1 MRIIRFDNLGWR
13 ARFDDGF
20 NEKNV
25 ARATAA
31 LGRIWADAQPGATV
45 YVGYDTRYKGVV
57 LACVVGGVLAAM
69 GMRAVIAQAACP
81 TPALGWTVAHDES
94 AVGGV
99 MLTASSASSA
109 YGGISARLSD
119 GGPVPEDFYEV
130 ATQLVTPLQ
139 PEVSKN
145 VEYADLHERYRQ
157 SVLEQINVQAIADA
171 APRIVVDPLYGSAR
185 GFLASMLRSV
195 GCRVLELHGDDV
207 PDFGGLHP
215 SPSEPWVDKAEQAVR
230 QRGYDAAIVLDG
242 DGDRL
247 GLVDENGHFVTPH
260 LMEALIL
267 EHLVG
272 NRGQR
277 GRVVATWSSSA
288 YIKRQATRLGCA
300 YTPVPMGFTRIYGE
314 FIDRDVLMG
323 CEELGGVAYPAHLA
337 ERDGILSAMLLI
349 EYMAMSGAKVSDL
362 VGSLVHNLGEL
373 HYITKDI
380 RLDAASIQSFRNIL
394 PGLNLNTVCGKVPVS
409 IGHVDGLLLRFED
422 DSWVQLRPS
431 RTKPLVRACAE
442 ADDKAVAKRLA
453 EEACAGA
460 LAQLPRY
467 MA

>member
-25 ARATAA
+25 GRAAAA
-31 LGRIWADAQPGATV
+31 LGRIWSGAEPGATV
-45 YVGYDTRYKGVV
+45 YVGYDTRYNGPG
-57 LACVVGGVLAAM
+57 LARVAGGVLAGM
-69 GMRAVIAQAACP
+69 GMRAVIAEKACP
-81 TPALGWTVAHDES
+81 TPALGWTVAHDGT
-94 AVGGV
+94 AVGGI

-109 YGGISARLSD
+109 YGGISARLAN
-119 GGPVPEDFYEV
+119 GGPASEDFYDL
-130 ATQLVTPLQ
+130 ATQLVTSSQ
-139 PEVSKN
+139 PAVSKN
-145 VEYADLHERYRQ
+145 VEYTDMLGPYSA
-157 SVLEQINVQAIADA
+157 SVLEQIDIQAIADA
-171 APRIVVDPLYGSAR
+171 SPSIVVDPLYGSAR
-185 GFLASMLRSV
+185 GVLASMLRPA
-195 GCRVLELHGDDV
+195 GCRVLELHNDDA

-230 QRGYDAAIVLDG
+230 QRAFDGAIVLDG

-267 EHLVG
+267 EHLVH

-288 YIKRQATRLGCA
+288 YIKRQAIRLGCA

-314 FIDRDVLMG
+314 FVDRDVLMG
-323 CEELGGVAYPAHLA
+323 CEELGGVAYPGHLA
-337 ERDGILSAMLLI
+337 ERDGILSAMLLV
-349 EYMAMSGAKVSDL
+349 EYLAMSRAKVSEL
-362 VGSLVHNLGEL
+362 VEGLVRDLGEL
-373 HYITKDI
+373 HYINRDI

-394 PGLNLNTVCGKVPVS
+394 PGLNLAKVCGKAPIS
-409 IGHVDGLLLRFED
+409 IGHADGLLLRFED

-431 RTKPLVRACAE
+431 RTRPLVRACSE
-442 ADDKAVAKRLA
+442 AHDKALAKRLA

-460 LAQLPRY
+460 LAQLPR
-467 MA
+467 

>member
-20 NEKNV
+20 NEENV
-25 ARATAA
+25 ARAAAA
-31 LGRIWADAQPGATV
+31 LGRIWADMQPGATV
-45 YVGYDTRYKGVV
+45 YVGYDTRFNGPG
-57 LACVVGGVLAAM
+57 LARVAGGVLAGM
-69 GMRAVIAQAACP
+69 GMRAVIAEEACP
-81 TPALGWTVAHDES
+81 TPALGWTVAHDET

-109 YGGISARLSD
+109 YGGISARLAD
-119 GGPVPEDFYEV
+119 GGPVPEDYYEA
-130 ATQLVTPLQ
+130 ATQLVASLQ
-139 PEVSKN
+139 PSVSKG
-145 VEYADLHERYRQ
+145 VEYVDMLGPYCE
-157 SVLEQINVQAIADA
+157 SVLGQVDVRAIADA
-171 APRIVVDPLYGSAR
+171 SPDIVVDPLYGSAR
-185 GFLASMLRSV
+185 GVLANLLRSM
-195 GCRVLELHGDDV
+195 GCRVLELHNDEA

-230 QRGYDAAIVLDG
+230 QRGFDGAIVLDG

-247 GLVDENGHFVTPH
+247 GLVDENGRFVTPH

-267 EHLVG
+267 EHLVR

-288 YIKRQATRLGCA
+288 YIKRQASRLDCA

-314 FIDRDVLMG
+314 FVDRDVLMG

-337 ERDGILSAMLLI
+337 ERDAILSGLLLV
-349 EYMAMSGAKVSDL
+349 EYLSTSGVKVSDL
-362 VGSLVHNLGEL
+362 VNELVYDLGEL
-373 HYITKDI
+373 HYINRDI
-380 RLDAASIQSFRNIL
+380 RLDAASTQSFRNIL
-394 PGLNLNTVCGKVPVS
+394 PGLNLNKVCGMTPVS
-409 IGHVDGLLLRFED
+409 VGHADGLLLRFED

-442 ADDKAVAKRLA
+442 AHDKTLARRLA
-453 EEACAGA
+453 KEACDGA
-460 LAQLPRY
+460 LAQLPR
-467 MA
+467 

>member
-25 ARATAA
+25 GRAAAA
-31 LGRIWADAQPGATV
+31 LGRIWSEAQPGATV
-45 YVGYDTRYKGVV
+45 YVGYDTRYNGLG
-57 LACVVGGVLAAM
+57 LARVVGGVLAGM
-69 GMRAVIAQAACP
+69 GMRAVIAQEACP
-81 TPALGWTVAHDES
+81 TPALGWTVAHDEA
-94 AVGGV
+94 AVGGI

-109 YGGISARLSD
+109 YGGISARLAD
-119 GGPVPEDFYEV
+119 GGPVSEDFYDV
-130 ATQLVTPLQ
+130 ATQLVTLLQ
-139 PEVSKN
+139 PEISKN
-145 VEYADLHERYRQ
+145 VEYTDMLGPYRA

-171 APRIVVDPLYGSAR
+171 APGIVVDPLYGSAR
-185 GFLASMLRSV
+185 GVLAGMLRSA
-195 GCRVLELHGDDV
+195 GCRVLELHGDDA

-230 QRGYDAAIVLDG
+230 QRGFDGAIVLDG

-260 LMEALIL
+260 LMEALVL
-267 EHLVG
+267 EHLVH

-288 YIKRQATRLGCA
+288 YIKRQAMRLGCA

-314 FIDRDVLMG
+314 FVDHDVLMG
-323 CEELGGVAYPAHLA
+323 CEELGGVAYPDRLA
-337 ERDGILSAMLLI
+337 ERDGVLSAMLLV
-349 EYMAMSGAKVSDL
+349 EYLAMSRAKVSNL
-362 VGSLVHNLGEL
+362 VEGLVHNLGEL
-373 HYITKDI
+373 HYINRDI
-380 RLDAASIQSFRNIL
+380 RLDAASIQAFRNIL
-394 PGLNLNTVCGKVPVS
+394 PGLNLPKVCGKTPTS
-409 IGHVDGLLLRFED
+409 IGHADGLLLRFED

-442 ADDKAVAKRLA
+442 AHDKAVAKGMA

-460 LAQLPRY
+460 LAQLPR
-467 MA
+467 

>member
-20 NEKNV
+20 NEENV
-25 ARATAA
+25 ARAAAA
-31 LGRIWADAQPGATV
+31 LGRIWSETRPGATV
-45 YVGYDTRYKGVV
+45 YVGYDTRYNGPG
-57 LACVVGGVLAAM
+57 LARVVGGVLAGM
-69 GMRAVIAQAACP
+69 GMRAVIAQEACP
-81 TPALGWTVAHDES
+81 TPALGWAVAHDED
-94 AVGGV
+94 ATGAI

-119 GGPVPEDFYEV
+119 GGPVSEDFYEA
-130 ATQLVTPLQ
+130 ATQLVTFLQ

-145 VEYADLHERYRQ
+145 VEYADLLGTYRA
-157 SVLEQINVQAIADA
+157 SVLEQIDVQAIADA
-171 APRIVVDPLYGSAR
+171 APSMVIDPLYGSAR
-185 GFLASMLRSV
+185 GFLADILRSI

-215 SPSEPWVDKAEQAVR
+215 SPSEPWVDKAQQAVR
-230 QRGYDAAIVLDG
+230 QRGFDGAIVLDG

-267 EHLVG
+267 EHLVH

-288 YIKRQATRLGCA
+288 YIKRQAIRLGCA

-314 FIDRDVLMG
+314 FVDRDVLMG

-337 ERDGILSAMLLI
+337 ERDGILSAMLLV
-349 EYMAMSGAKVSDL
+349 EYLAMSGTKVSNL
-362 VGSLVHNLGEL
+362 VMNLVQNLGEL
-373 HYITKDI
+373 HYINRDI
-380 RLDAASIQSFRNIL
+380 RLDAASIQAFRNIL
-394 PGLNLNTVCGKVPVS
+394 PGLNLNTVCGKNPVS
-409 IGHVDGLLLRFED
+409 IGHADGLLLRFED

-442 ADDKAVAKRLA
+442 AHDKAVAKRLA

-460 LAQLPRY
+460 LAKLPR
-467 MA
+467 